1 MYFPTRPQAHASS
14 CPGSAAV
21 AGALGERCALAI
33 DQCGVAIPVEDA
45 DVAELPADQEVE
57 AMGPGS

>member
-1 MYFPTRPQAHASS
+1 M
-14 CPGSAAV
+14 
-21 AGALGERCALAI
+21 LAI
-33 DQCGVAIPVEDA
+33 DQSGLDIFQEDA